1 MTRQVEYILSG
12 LLAVYIVFFTRPPP
26 VMIASLLANP
36 IVQLVALGVVVLAGA
51 KYSLIVAL
59 LLAVAF
65 AASVPGREYADDASM
80 KPKCKAGESYDSK
93 QKKCVAA
100 KTPVMKPSAAP
111 KPVAP
116 KKDTEPKP
124 APEDALETFA
134 SGGGIEF
141 APY

>member
-1 MTRQVEYILSG
+1 
-12 LLAVYIVFFTRPPP
+12 
-26 VMIASLLANP
+26 MIASLLANP
-36 IVQLVALGVVVLAGA
+36 IVQLVALGLVVLAGA

-59 LLAVAF
+59 LLGVAF
-65 AASVPGREYADDASM
+65 AASIPSREYADDATM
-80 KPKCKAGESYDSK
+80 KPKCKMGESYDSK

-100 KTPVMKPSAAP
+100 KTPVTKPSPAP

-116 KKDTEPKP
+116 KKDSTPTP
-124 APEDALETFA
+124 TPEDGLETFA